1 MNYYIRKMEPENN
14 NAGSKAPGDICRI
27 CQKMGW
33 QEIKMPSPD
42 NNGKISSRVWQLTTL
57 PKVWRSICRQLR
69 PGDALL
75 YQHPLYYGTKIA
87 YPYLKKLKEKKV
99 RLVVLIHDMESLRNS
114 LLSDNSAEGKAWEDG
129 TFLSIFDKIICH
141 NTHMKDYLASKGFP
155 KEKLIPLGIF
165 DYLCPEPQVCSDASA
180 KPEQSVAI
188 AGNLDPAKCSYIYQ
202 AAKANPDLRF
212 RLYGGN
218 YTEKEPVSNITYMGS
233 YAPEKIPEMLSGSFG
248 LVWDGPDLD
257 IRPGTIGDYLR
268 YNNPHKCSLY
278 LASGLPVM
286 IWKEAAL
293 ADFVE
298 SGHLGITVS
307 DLTDLSAA
315 VKKITEAEYLEIKN
329 HVMLEGEKIRSGYY
343 FSRAIH
349 TALSDF

>member
-1 MNYYIRKMEPENN
+1 
-14 NAGSKAPGDICRI
+14 
-27 CQKMGW
+27 
-33 QEIKMPSPD
+33 
-42 NNGKISSRVWQLTTL
+42 
-57 PKVWRSICRQLR
+57 
-69 PGDALL
+69 
-75 YQHPLYYGTKIA
+75 
-87 YPYLKKLKEKKV
+87 
-99 RLVVLIHDMESLRNS
+99 
-114 LLSDNSAEGKAWEDG
+114 
-129 TFLSIFDKIICH
+129 
-141 NTHMKDYLASKGFP
+141 
-155 KEKLIPLGIF
+155 
-165 DYLCPEPQVCSDASA
+165 
-180 KPEQSVAI
+180 
-188 AGNLDPAKCSYIYQ
+188 
-202 AAKANPDLRF
+202 
-212 RLYGGN
+212 
-218 YTEKEPVSNITYMGS
+218 MGS

-278 LASGLPVM
+278 LASGLPVI